1 MDKTRKAIPI
11 VLSVII
17 VILAAVVVALLI
29 FMKNQPVET
38 RGIPPLIEIA
48 EMEALKNP
56 RRRIEYFAGRFAAKE
71 ACFKALGIGI
81 FNTVLDQVEVLA
93 DETGRPYLRVS
104 ETVRSAYIGEY
115 ASCSV
120 SISHDGS
127 YAVAVVLLEK

>member
-48 EMEALKNP
+48 
-56 RRRIEYFAGRFAAKE
+56 
-71 ACFKALGIGI
+71 
-81 FNTVLDQVEVLA
+81 
-93 DETGRPYLRVS
+93 
-104 ETVRSAYIGEY
+104 
-115 ASCSV
+115 
-120 SISHDGS
+120 
-127 YAVAVVLLEK
+127 